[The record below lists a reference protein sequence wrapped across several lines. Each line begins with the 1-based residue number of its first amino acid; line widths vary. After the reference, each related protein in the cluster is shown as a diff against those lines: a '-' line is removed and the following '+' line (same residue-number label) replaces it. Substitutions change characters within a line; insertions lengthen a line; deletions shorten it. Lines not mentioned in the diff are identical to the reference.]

1 MTSQTVRMAQLS
13 QLMTLSRILRTCHT
27 SKSLHGPTRVP
38 QMYLHCYRNQGG
50 TGILTV
56 GMNNQQTPDCLS
68 CVRAPL
74 VARTYAGVCKS
85 QGVYALYFN
94 RTVTGD
100 YDPYMVDVGVVW
112 VWLSVFLRIL
122 ILQKGHEVRLNIH
135 GRSSLV
141 KRSQVNFSHRLWPV
155 AAPNTVHIC
164 VSATLHLIPRLPYVR
179 EILVIA
185 HRRVHACDAATSFY

>member
-1 MTSQTVRMAQLS
+1 MTSQTVRMAYGRPMAQLS
-13 QLMTLSRILRTCHT
+13 QLMTLSRILRTCYT
-27 SKSLHGPTRVP
+27 CRSLHGPSRVP

-85 QGVYALYFN
+85 QGVYAPYFN
-94 RTVTGD
+94 RTD

-112 VWLSVFLRIL
+112 AWLSVFLRIL
-122 ILQKGHEVRLNIH
+122 ILQKGHAVRLDIH

-141 KRSQVNFSHRLWPV
+141 KWSQEISVTDCDPLRLQ
-155 AAPNTVHIC
+155 TRCI
-164 VSATLHLIPRLPYVR
+164 SA
-179 EILVIA
+179 
-185 HRRVHACDAATSFY
+185 